1 MHKNLFIVFFLL
13 SLVCSSCNS
22 LLDKPYNAQ
31 TYRED
36 IESIRQS
43 NKIDEE
49 DIDLLT
55 KYMIVSKL
63 SGNDLQGKTYNDILT
78 KIKEIRKATGEHNN
92 RLQEEQL
99 LKRER
104 LNNFVSVKL
113 TEKIFTK
120 VNKIDCFI
128 YTVNFK
134 NVTSKNLKMVV
145 GSIAI
150 NDLLD
155 KQIKKIDILL
165 DEEIKANTVLQKKF
179 TVMYDHGN
187 ENDKRIRTKDLMDLR
202 VEWNPEKII
211 FSDGKILD

>member
-1 MHKNLFIVFFLL
+1 MNKNLFIIFFLL
-13 SLVCSSCNS
+13 ILGCSACNS
-22 LLDKPYNAQ
+22 PMDKPYNAQ
-31 TYRED
+31 TYRDD

-49 DIDLLT
+49 DIQLLT

-78 KIKEIRKATGEHNN
+78 KIKEIREATGEQNN
-92 RLQEEQL
+92 RQQEEQL
-99 LKRER
+99 LQRDR
-104 LNNFVSVKL
+104 LNNFLSVKL
-113 TEKIFTK
+113 AEKVFTQ
-120 VNKIDCFI
+120 VNNKDCFI

-134 NVTSKNLKMVV
+134 NTTSKNLKMVV

-165 DEEIKANTVLQKKF
+165 DEEIKANTVSQKKF
-179 TVMYDHGN
+179 TVIYDHGN
-187 ENDKRIRTKDLMDLR
+187 ENDKRIRTKDLIDLR

-211 FSDGKILD
+211 FSDGKILE